1 MHVYHEFVARLYQ
14 NCGALKSVVLYGEYF
29 GGWHPDA
36 NVDGVGRGIPVQQ
49 HVAYCPVH
57 RFYAFDILVDGE
69 WLSFDKAMLQLSR
82 AGFPL
87 VAEPLVRGSLEDC
100 LSLDVNRLHTSV
112 PT

>member
-1 MHVYHEFVARLYQ
+1 MANPVMSFTVSHSRKKRIDHHANFVGKVAPRDVMHVYHESVARLYQ

-57 RFYAFDILVDGE
+57 RFYAFRHFGG
-69 WLSFDKAMLQLSR
+69 W
-82 AGFPL
+82 
-87 VAEPLVRGSLEDC
+87 
-100 LSLDVNRLHTSV
+100 
-112 PT
+112 